1 MLSLTNGKI
10 AFDFSKCQQC
20 GTCLAVCPTHSIH
33 ALQLKNGL
41 TDIKINQD
49 TCIQCKKCIKSCPS
63 TMKDNTEQYNE
74 SFPAKKYYFSNNADK
89 QIRYSS
95 SSGGTCKTLIIQAL
109 KQGLVDGV
117 YISLRKRNVL
127 YSGALS
133 FLSGHT

>member
-95 SSGGTCKTLIIQAL
+95 SSGGTCKTLIIQA
-109 KQGLVDGV
+109 
-117 YISLRKRNVL
+117 RNKDL
-127 YSGALS
+127 
-133 FLSGHT
+133 

>member
-74 SFPAKKYYFSNNADK
+74 SLRRNTIS
-89 QIRYSS
+89 QIMQINKFV
-95 SSGGTCKTLIIQAL
+95 T
-109 KQGLVDGV
+109 
-117 YISLRKRNVL
+117 VL
-127 YSGALS
+127 HLEVHARP
-133 FLSGHT
+133 